1 MSTEKTI
8 IARCFDG
15 IVEAI
20 AVIGH
25 SCDDPIKLHM
35 DGIVQNGCFIFL
47 TKNILLVSLRILR
60 KC

>member
-1 MSTEKTI
+1 MTKTSQEMHKNKKTHKVN
-8 IARCFDG
+8 RFSWCFDG

-35 DGIVQNGCFIFL
+35 DGV
-47 TKNILLVSLRILR
+47 
-60 KC
+60 